1 MSKKAPT
8 PEVEL
13 DPLFD
18 ESPAAAAL
26 NASPEPAQAPAAPD
40 ASPLPARAR
49 VQAALERRMK
59 AQAELAAA
67 EKEYAE
73 ACAAEAALQREP
85 SLVEQNEYQRK
96 ITLGESVERV
106 AALDLL
112 AKSGITRQ
120 LQKKPHP
127 QLFE

>member
-1 MSKKAPT
+1 MSKKVQAS
-8 PEVEL
+8 EVDL

-18 ESPAAAAL
+18 ESPAAAAPH
-26 NASPEPAQAPAAPD
+26 ASPEPPSAPAAPD
-40 ASPLPARAR
+40 ASPPPARFR
-49 VQAALERRMK
+49 VQAALERRAA

-67 EKEYAE
+67 DEEYAE